1 MRYWIILIVAL
12 AADQG
17 SKWLAQ
23 TRLSQ
28 VDTVPLVNGVFHLTY
43 TRNTGAAFSILKNQQ
58 MLLIV
63 ITSIAMLALFLWL
76 LRLVP
81 QDGNASLKLALVLV
95 LAGGVGNLIDRI
107 RLNYVVDMFDFTLI
121 NFPIFNVADC
131 LINAGAIFLAWL
143 VLFRDV
149 KL

>member
-1 MRYWIILIVAL
+1 MRYWIILLVAL

-28 VDTVPLVNGVFHLTY
+28 VDTIPLFDGVFHLTY

-76 LRLVP
+76 VRLVP
-81 QDGNASLKLALVLV
+81 QAGNEGLKLALVLI

-121 NFPIFNVADC
+121 NFPIFNVADG
-131 LINAGAIFLAWL
+131 LINVGAVFLAWL
-143 VLFRDV
+143 VLFKDV